1 MIALQWPVVMTAGL
15 TAEICRFIGRSRDHS
30 RTRYNR
36 RMFYVEIFL
45 LLIFTVLCGILLAL
59 WRIREILERNVPG
72 ATLGGAASSAAA
84 TSARPP
90 AA

>member
-1 MIALQWPVVMTAGL
+1 MLAT
-15 TAEICRFIGRSRDHS
+15 
-30 RTRYNR
+30 
-36 RMFYVEIFL
+36 MFYVEIFL

-59 WRIREILERNVPG
+59 WRIRELLERG
-72 ATLGGAASSAAA
+72 AGQGALGAAPTSTS

>member
-1 MIALQWPVVMTAGL
+1 
-15 TAEICRFIGRSRDHS
+15 
-30 RTRYNR
+30 
-36 RMFYVEIFL
+36 MFYVEIFL

-59 WRIREILERNVPG
+59 WRIREVLEKMDGTG
-72 ATLGGAASSAAA
+72 ALGDAKPST

>member
-1 MIALQWPVVMTAGL
+1 
-15 TAEICRFIGRSRDHS
+15 
-30 RTRYNR
+30 
-36 RMFYVEIFL
+36 MFYVEIFL

-59 WRIREILERNVPG
+59 WRIRELLERG
-72 ATLGGAASSAAA
+72 AGQGALGAAPTSAS